1 MPRHGGSRKIRR
13 MRYLSSV
20 LAVSVL
26 GMFAVT
32 AAWAQAPARP
42 DASQRIALVTG
53 STDGLGRE
61 VARRLAAEGAHVIIH
76 GRNAERG
83 KAVVDEINKAGK
95 GSARFYAADFASL
108 AEVRRFAD
116 EILRDYGRLDLL
128 VNNAGIFVREAER
141 KVSAD
146 GHEMHFAVNY
156 LSGFLLTHRLL
167 PRLEKGHSPRIV
179 NVSSLSAAPIDFDD
193 VMITKGYSGNRGYG
207 QSKLSQ
213 VLFTKDL
220 AESLKPKGIVVYAL
234 HPATYMDTTMVRSG
248 GLTPRSTVD
257 EGATATMHAISTTT
271 DPSGTYFNG
280 LKVGTP
286 HAQSDDVVA
295 RRKLRELSAKLT
307 GVS

>member
-1 MPRHGGSRKIRR
+1 MRH
-13 MRYLSSV
+13 LSV
-20 LAVSVL
+20 VIVAATLVMLAVT
-26 GMFAVT
+26 T
-32 AAWAQAPARP
+32 ARAQPARP
-42 DASQRIALVTG
+42 NAGQRIALVTG

-61 VARRLAAEGAHVIIH
+61 VARRLAAEGAHVVIH

-83 KAVVDEINKAGK
+83 KAVVDEIVKSGK

-116 EILRDYGRLDLL
+116 EILRDYDRLDLL
-128 VNNAGIFVREAER
+128 VNNAGVFVREAER
-141 KVSAD
+141 RVSAD
-146 GHEMHFAVNY
+146 GHELHFAVNY

-167 PRLEKGHSPRIV
+167 PRLEKGRSPRIV
-179 NVSSLSAAPIDFDD
+179 NVSSLAAAPIDFDD

-220 AESLKPKGIVVYAL
+220 AESLKPKGIAVYAL

-248 GLTPRSTVD
+248 GMTPRSTVD
-257 EGATATMHAISTTT
+257 EGATAVMHAISTTT
-271 DPSGTYFNG
+271 APSGTYFNG

-286 HAQSDDVVA
+286 HAQADDVEA
-295 RRKLRELSAKLT
+295 RRKLRELSAKIT